1 MPRIALIL
9 NAWHELWITANQN
22 FTDIK
27 DKWHCLATKGHVG
40 RSEKRVEIPDEAEQ
54 FSVRSQRVEPTLQ
67 PSFLPTK
74 CGRREM
80 FSFVPDRPAKNS
92 SPPSGADVYDRLQLE
107 LYKKVK
113 VRCIILFFKLRTAA
127 FKAYCG
133 SGLDLPTSAT
143 RRLHACHHARAPS
156 GGRWNC
162 GRECQVILPKC
173 QLPPYI

>member
-1 MPRIALIL
+1 MPRIVLIL

-27 DKWHCLATKGHVG
+27 DKFHCLATKGQVG

-92 SPPSGADVYDRLQLE
+92 SPPSGADMYDRPQLE

-127 FKAYCG
+127 FKAYCAIWVRPSNFCHQASPRVSPRESTQRRKVELWARM
-133 SGLDLPTSAT
+133 SGNFA
-143 RRLHACHHARAPS
+143 
-156 GGRWNC
+156 
-162 GRECQVILPKC
+162 
-173 QLPPYI
+173 